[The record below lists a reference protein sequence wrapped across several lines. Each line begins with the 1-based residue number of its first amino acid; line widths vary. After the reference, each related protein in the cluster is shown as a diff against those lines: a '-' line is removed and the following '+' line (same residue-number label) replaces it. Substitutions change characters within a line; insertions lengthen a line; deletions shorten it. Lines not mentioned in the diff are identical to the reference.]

1 MVSKSCFPFYI
12 KRVRLL
18 VRFMLV
24 MFYFMRKAVCLVVI
38 ELFVLRR
45 CTASPLCI
53 FKENNIHLPC
63 YESKIRSLTSRE
75 RGAIKT
81 HYLLFPTVLNS
92 VLQPYDPSS
101 TVHLL
106 SATCRR
112 RDDQLD
118 GWVDPWDVQ
127 VIGAQ
132 KRTNMKFG

>member
-24 MFYFMRKAVCLVVI
+24 MFHFMRKAVCLVVI